1 MKDPQKKGWRSST
14 PAFYLLIPSL
24 ALLLVFF
31 VVPILRIFS
40 LSFWDPVFTLKHYLR
55 IFQVEV
61 YLQVLLRTL
70 TVALLVSFFCLI
82 LGYPVAYLLAELPPR
97 ITNILMILVL
107 IPLWTSVLVRTYAW
121 MVLLGREGL
130 LNKLLLYLQVVSQPL
145 SLLYTSKAV
154 VLGMV
159 QILLPFM
166 ILPLFSVM
174 KGIDRTLLR
183 ASQSL
188 GAGPARTFLRV
199 YFPLSL
205 PGVAA
210 GFILVFIL
218 ALGFFITPALLGG
231 RKDIMISMLIEN
243 QVRELLNWGFA
254 AALSL
259 ILLLTT
265 FVILAVFHRFVGLEK
280 LTGGMKLS

>member
-1 MKDPQKKGWRSST
+1 
-14 PAFYLLIPSL
+14 
-24 ALLLVFF
+24 
-31 VVPILRIFS
+31 
-40 LSFWDPVFTLKHYLR
+40 
-55 IFQVEV
+55 
-61 YLQVLLRTL
+61 
-70 TVALLVSFFCLI
+70 
-82 LGYPVAYLLAELPPR
+82 
-97 ITNILMILVL
+97 MILVL

-130 LNKLLLYLQVVSQPL
+130 LNKLLLYFQLVSQPL

-174 KGIDRTLLR
+174 KGIDRNLLR
-183 ASQSL
+183 ASHSL
-188 GAGPARTFLRV
+188 GAGPAQTFLRV

-205 PGVAA
+205 PGVVA

-231 RKDIMISMLIEN
+231 RKDIMISMLIET

-259 ILLLTT
+259 VLLLTT
-265 FVILAVFHRFVGLEK
+265 FFILAIFHRFVGLEK